1 MSKTNRTQ
9 SNGGRSQ
16 LLKQNVLIVG
26 TDPTL
31 KEVDLVVVGGG
42 AAGFFGAI
50 TAAETNPALK
60 ILLLEKG
67 PNVLSK
73 VRISGGGR
81 CNVTHSCFDPAELIT
96 HYPRGSRELLG
107 PFHRWQPAD
116 TVQWFQNKGVPLK
129 TEADGRMFPVSD
141 QSSSIVDCLL
151 NTSKKAG
158 IHIHTRREVTDI
170 RPLDD
175 GRFTVRTSK
184 ENAYKCRN
192 VLWTAGGMKPGKQF
206 KIIQSLGHQIIEP
219 IPSLFTFEIKHPLIN
234 GLQGLSVPVVESR
247 LNGTSIRCQGPLLI
261 THWGLSGPAILRLSA
276 WAAREIHSKPGPFEI
291 EINWIPHIKN
301 PQASL
306 LNFKE
311 THAKKLLTNSA
322 AFDLPKRLWQRLV
335 TTIQAPPRITWGALS
350 RGHLNQFCDVLTKTR
365 FKVSGKSRNK
375 EEFVTCGGVDLKEIR
390 FKTMESRKSKGLH
403 FAGEALDID
412 AETGGF
418 NFQAAW
424 TTGFL
429 AGSAIAASG

>member
-1 MSKTNRTQ
+1 MNKENQKQ
-9 SNGGRSQ
+9 SAKGRSQ
-16 LLKQNVLIVG
+16 LLKQQVSIVG
-26 TDPTL
+26 NDPL
-31 KEVDLVVVGGG
+31 KEEVDLVVVGGG

-50 TAAETNPALK
+50 TAAESNPALK

-81 CNVTHSCFDPAELIT
+81 CNVTHACFDPAALIT

-107 PFHRWQPAD
+107 PFHSWQPAD
-116 TVQWFQNKGVPLK
+116 TVQWFQDKRVSLK
-129 TEADGRMFPVSD
+129 TECDGRMFPVSD

-151 NTSKKAG
+151 NTSIKSG
-158 IHIHTRREVTDI
+158 VRIQTRCEVTQI
-170 RPLDD
+170 TPLKT
-175 GRFTVRTSK
+175 GGFTILTNG
-184 ENAYKCRN
+184 EGDYKCRH

-206 KIIQSLGHQIIEP
+206 KIIQSLGHHIIDP

-234 GLQGLSVPVVESR
+234 GLQGLSVPLAESS
-247 LNGTSIRCQGPLLI
+247 LIGTDVRCRGPMLI

-276 WAAREIHSKPGPFEI
+276 WAAREIHAMSGPFEI
-291 EINWIPHIKN
+291 EINWIPDINN
-301 PQASL
+301 PQTAL
-306 LNFKE
+306 LAFKE
-311 THAKKLLTNSA
+311 KHSKKLLTNSPA
-322 AFDLPKRLWQRLV
+322 LGLPKRLWQRLV
-335 TTIQAPPRITWGALS
+335 GTVDVKPRMIWGGLRQS
-350 RGHLNQFCDVLTKTR
+350 SLDQLCSILTQTR

-390 FKTMESRKSKGLH
+390 FKTMESRRTPGLY
-403 FAGEALDID
+403 FAGESLDID

-424 TTGFL
+424 TTGYL
-429 AGSAIAASG
+429 AGSAIAASS